1 MKIIS
6 TIVLLLIMITL
17 WYLIIKLTWNCIIN
31 PEINRES
38 YSENYYITWD
48 QEGDYLLWN
57 SEPEFRDGLWMPTED
72 GFNCTFISEEALS
85 VIADFKEVDQI
96 LKSGECVKIK
106 KYIP

>member
-1 MKIIS
+1 MKMIK
-6 TIVLLLIMITL
+6 IVFTGIA
-17 WYLIIKLTWNCIIN
+17 LIIIWYAALTGLSYYLLRNTENC
-31 PEINRES
+31 
-38 YSENYYITWD
+38 YYITWD